1 MAHIILLLK
10 WALKYPQT
18 CYSAW
23 GPGDCGAPMWYE
35 GDDGSGTIVA
45 LVEGFYCVTDK
56 AEGTYDW
63 PNYVTLIANAD
74 VLDFI
79 NHLSW
84 G

>member
-1 MAHIILLLK
+1 
-10 WALKYPQT
+10 
-18 CYSAW
+18 
-23 GPGDCGAPMWYE
+23 MWYE
-35 GDDGSGTIVA
+35 GEDGSNTIVA

-63 PNYVTLIANAD
+63 PNYVTLIANSD

>member
-1 MAHIILLLK
+1 
-10 WALKYPQT
+10 
-18 CYSAW
+18 
-23 GPGDCGAPMWYE
+23 MWYE
-35 GDDGSGTIVA
+35 GDDGSNTIVA

-84 G
+84 VNTYY